1 MALLAPAVLV
11 KATAA
16 VAAVR
21 PSFPPIRH
29 QRGSF
34 RGSSEAAEAAA
45 AEAAAAASLP
55 PSPSLCDAQR
65 KAPSVKSEL
74 GVRTGLRAAVRP
86 ARPPAAA
93 AAELWA
99 RARERERAICSES
112 LLLTALSS
120 LVSRAEGLLPSPL
133 LLCWATVHFR
143 SSCTHT
149 ISPTTAME
157 WVGTDSLAPS
167 PAVAPLRDREEGEE
181 GRVEGRC
188 CL

>member
-1 MALLAPAVLV
+1 MALLAPAPTQQSSSVLA

-16 VAAVR
+16 AVPPFR
-21 PSFPPIRH
+21 PFDIKEVHSEDPRRLPRPPPPRPLLLLL
-29 QRGSF
+29 
-34 RGSSEAAEAAA
+34 
-45 AEAAAAASLP
+45 SLP
-55 PSPSLCDAQR
+55 LCDAQR

-99 RARERERAICSES
+99 RARERGERSAVKAFS
-112 LLLTALSS
+112 LLSCLQG
-120 LVSRAEGLLPSPL
+120 RGPPPPLPSPL
-133 LLCWATVHFR
+133 LLCWPTVHFR

-181 GRVEGRC
+181 G
-188 CL
+188 